1 MEKNEMINK
10 TIFDFNPTKEEIED
24 YACNMSRERYVQFFS
39 VGTRIL
45 HLLYMLHSRN
55 DERYKHFLELVD
67 DEDRF
72 DFCRLILH

>member
-1 MEKNEMINK
+1 MINK

-24 YACNMSRERYVQFFS
+24 YACGMSRERYVQFFS

-45 HLLYMLHSRN
+45 HLLDMLHSRN
-55 DERYKHFLELVD
+55 DDRYKHFLELVD
-67 DEDRF
+67 GEDRF